1 LGDEELLHLLQSKIA
16 TIKNKVEQRSAH
28 GLPTSEADTERIVI
42 EPLLEVLGYDDW
54 QIIQHGR
61 DADTKGVP
69 DYTIIYGSDNKWML
83 EAKSI
88 THSLHIGDAQ
98 QVVNYAN
105 NLGAEWAVLSN
116 GRSWHIYNAHL
127 AKPLNQKL
135 MFQISDLFSQ
145 EDAAETLS
153 LLSRASMQDNRL
165 SEAWSRQRITTLIAE
180 QLTTQ
185 DSEARRLL
193 RRLCSEQTSAPV
205 SDKTIGCILEAIF
218 HTPNAS
224 PVAFAV
230 SMTKV
235 DTSTNSVNDRLSGGA
250 KVEQPTAKP
259 ATRNC
264 QPFAQQGGP
273 KQYTL
278 AELAANP
285 TLASGLR
292 PIFIHFDNGEHLA
305 TKYWKD
311 VAVHLVE
318 WLVRIHGFRQVP
330 FKVTEGGKNY
340 VLNSTPC
347 HSGDKNM
354 TNPTPLQVAGSTVYM
369 ETCHNTAEKLRTF
382 LLLMQ
387 SSDVD
392 PQTVTVELA

>member
-1 LGDEELLHLLQSKIA
+1 MADEALLQLLQSKIA
-16 TIKNKVEQRSAH
+16 TIKNKVEQRAAH
-28 GLPTSEADTERIVI
+28 SLPTSEADTERIII

-54 QIIQHGR
+54 QIIQQGR
-61 DADTKGVP
+61 DADTKGIP

-145 EDAAETLS
+145 ADAAETLS
-153 LLSRASMQDNRL
+153 LLSREAMQNNRL
-165 SEAWSRQRITTLIAE
+165 SEAWTKQRITALITE
-180 QLTTQ
+180 QLTIQ
-185 DSEARRLL
+185 DSETRKLL
-193 RRLCSEQTSAPV
+193 RRLCCDQTSAPV
-205 SDKTIGCILEAIF
+205 SEKTVGDILGTMLHASNPTPIPSAIL
-218 HTPNAS
+218 TLKAETTNDSVSDRRVEDVERGRAVAECKPRNS
-224 PVAFAV
+224 PP
-230 SMTKV
+230 
-235 DTSTNSVNDRLSGGA
+235 LSRKTGS
-250 KVEQPTAKP
+250 
-259 ATRNC
+259 
-264 QPFAQQGGP
+264 
-273 KQYTL
+273 KQYSL

-285 TLASGLR
+285 TLARDLKPTSIL
-292 PIFIHFDNGEHLA
+292 FSDGERLA
-305 TKYWKD
+305 TKHWTD
-311 VAVHLVE
+311 LAVHLVE
-318 WLVRIHGFRQVP
+318 WLSRTHGFQQIP
-330 FKVTEGGKNY
+330 FKVTERGSNYLLNTVPCHPGGK
-340 VLNSTPC
+340 
-347 HSGDKNM
+347 DM
-354 TNPTPLQVAGSTVYM
+354 TSPTTLQVAGSTVYM

-392 PQTVTVELA
+392 PQTVSVDLA